1 MAQIALSNV
10 INISL
15 SALPQ
20 GLTKYKTNNI
30 ALFSNETRTSVDSYI
45 VAVSA
50 ADVEA
55 AYGTNSLTAKMA
67 RALFTPAFNLRTGE
81 GSLFVFPYTATNA
94 VAESQ
99 TTAAINATAIT
110 AFKLVSSGDLTI
122 GIDGTD
128 YTLTGL
134 DFTAITGVADIVK
147 VIVNSGI
154 DCNVEVADTNK
165 IKFTS
170 RRYGAASEIVL
181 KATTGGSGTD
191 IYGSS
196 YLSGAS
202 ATTVQGADA
211 TGTTLAEAVAEAE
224 QQAFFGGVLTTQF
237 CEDTLVLANA
247 TAIQA
252 KDHIYYES
260 IQSLKDIASLGAN
273 IKAAGDGK
281 TRTLAYSYAG
291 ADGSKQAIATYATI
305 ASSTNYTGVD
315 TCLTM
320 NLKTLTGILPDLNLN
335 QTYVSQAKTN
345 GVDVYGSLEGLG
357 VVLSNNNNGYTDDIT
372 GQLWLKKDL
381 EVSGFNYLR
390 KTNTKIPQ
398 TESGMT
404 GLKNAYETS
413 LQQGVRNGFIGVG
426 IGWGDDTPVPFGN
439 PDDFRRNIL
448 EKGYYIYSLPISQQ
462 SSADREERKAP
473 LIQIAIKTAG
483 AIHSSNVIVNI
494 AA

>member
-15 SALPQ
+15 SSLPQ

-30 ALFSNETRTSVDSYI
+30 ALFSTEARTSVDPYI

-81 GSLFVFPYTATNA
+81 GSLYVFPYTATDA

-99 TTAAINATAIT
+99 TTVAIT
-110 AFKLVSSGDLTI
+110 STIITALKLISNGDLTI

-128 YTLTGL
+128 YTLTAL
-134 DFTAITGVADIVK
+134 DFTAIATVDDIVK
-147 VIVNSGI
+147 VIKNSNI
-154 DCNVEVADTNK
+154 DCNVEVVDTNK

-170 RRYGAASEIVL
+170 RKYGADSEIAL

-196 YLSGAS
+196 YLNGAN
-202 ATTVQGADA
+202 ATTVLGADA

-224 QQAFFGGVLTTQF
+224 QVAFFGGVLTTQL
-237 CEDTLVLANA
+237 CEDTLILANA
-247 TAIQA
+247 TAIQG
-252 KDHIYYES
+252 KDHIYYEG
-260 IQSLKDIASLGAN
+260 IQSLKDISSLGAN
-273 IKAAGDGK
+273 IKAAGNGK

-291 ADGSKQAIATYATI
+291 AEGCKQAIATYATM
-305 ASSTNYTGVD
+305 ASSTNYTGTD

-335 QTYVSQAKTN
+335 QTYVNAAKTN
-345 GVDVYGSLEGLG
+345 GVDIYGSLEGLG
-357 VVLSNNNNGYTDDIT
+357 VVFSNSNNGYTDDIT

-381 EVSGFNYLR
+381 EVTGFNYLR

-398 TESGMT
+398 TEAGMT

-413 LQQGVRNGFIGVG
+413 LQQGVTNGYIGTG
-426 IGWGDDTPVPFGN
+426 IGWGDDTPIPFGD
-439 PDDFRRNIL
+439 PEDFKRNIL

-473 LIQIAIKTAG
+473 LIQIAVKTAG